1 MWLCMRG
8 SGSPQRESLSIG
20 YVWSAGNSYSF
31 VSGICRYCGAM
42 DEVEDQDIDYSSYTM
57 NDGGMFELIDTF
69 RFFWL
74 FKLCTALELDGRW
87 SLSHA
92 RC

>member
-1 MWLCMRG
+1 
-8 SGSPQRESLSIG
+8 
-20 YVWSAGNSYSF
+20 
-31 VSGICRYCGAM
+31 M